1 MRTNKR
7 KAWNFQSNNIVTR
20 VVVVILSMLMALMG
34 VATLFMQ
41 ETYAESEPDI
51 QADSAL
57 VVSAS
62 TGEVVYSLHSD
73 RKLPMGGLAKIMA
86 AMVVIDR
93 MHDGS
98 EFKNR
103 ITITADVASKGK
115 LFQKGEKVSVRDLMA
130 AMLIENSDEAA
141 VALAVYSADTV
152 SAFVDAMNAK
162 AQEMD
167 LEGTHYT
174 TVSGKYD
181 ALQYTTVPD
190 TATLI
195 QKALRYRTIS
205 KYLNTE
211 NQQITVESSK
221 SRNLDLKRNETFRYS
236 GLETGYTVNSGTS
249 SKHKN
254 SFALA
259 DRDGMQL
266 FVVIFGTTDKK
277 VDSNRKGLLD
287 YGYQHVTRHVIVKAD
302 KQVGKIK
309 VRHGSVTRVPV
320 YTKSKGYVYVPKEG
334 SDSLIRT
341 QTVIDDHLNA
351 PLKAGDKA
359 GEYRIYVADE
369 LTGTV
374 DLIVKEDVET
384 GWFPSY
390 AYISNGMTILV
401 DVILLCILVLII
413 RVRNIK
419 RRKRKLA
426 EKRRRQQ
433 IREIAMREY
442 EIEQDR
448 KRRNWTYH

>member
-1 MRTNKR
+1 M
-7 KAWNFQSNNIVTR
+7 
-20 VVVVILSMLMALMG
+20 SMLMVLTG
-34 VATLFMQ
+34 VTTLFIP
-41 ETYAESEPDI
+41 ETYAESEPTV

-62 TGEVVYSLHSD
+62 TGEVVYNLHSD

-93 MHDGS
+93 MHDSS
-98 EFKNR
+98 EFRNR
-103 ITITADVASKGK
+103 ITITADVASKGA
-115 LFQKGEKVSVRDLMA
+115 LFKKGEKVSVRDLMA
-130 AMLIENSDEAA
+130 AMLMENSDEAA
-141 VALAVYSADTV
+141 VALAIYSADTV
-152 SAFVDAMNAK
+152 SNFVDAMNAK

-181 ALQYTTVPD
+181 TLQYTTVPD

-205 KYLNTE
+205 KYLNEE
-211 NQQITVESSK
+211 NRQITVEGSK
-221 SRNLDLKRNETFRYS
+221 TGSLTLERKESFRYS
-236 GLETGYTVNSGTS
+236 GLETTYAVSTGAAS
-249 SKHKN
+249 SHKN

-259 DRDGMQL
+259 DRDGMKLLVVL
-266 FVVIFGTTDKK
+266 FGMKDKK
-277 VDSNRKGLLD
+277 LNPDQKQLLD

-309 VRHGSVTRVPV
+309 VRHGDVTRVPV

-359 GEYRIYVADE
+359 GEFRIYVADE

-374 DLIVKEDVET
+374 DLIVKDDVKT

-390 AYISNGMTILV
+390 AYISNGMTILIG
-401 DVILLCILVLII
+401 VILLGIILLI
-413 RVRNIK
+413 VRIHNIK
-419 RRKRKLA
+419 RRRRKLA
-426 EKRRRQQ
+426 EKRRREK
-433 IREIAMREY
+433 IREIALREY